1 MLVRALPH
9 MTDVPVSLVGGAVR
23 DALLGI
29 SDHEDVDLVVEGD
42 ALALAERLGHEL
54 NVRVV
59 SHGRFGTAYLELPH
73 DRWIDLVM
81 ARRERY
87 ARPGALPEVEPGTLA
102 DDLARRDFTINAMAY
117 RLTGPDAGVLVDAH
131 GGRADIDRRMVRV
144 IRDGS
149 FIEDPSRMIRAARY
163 AARLGFVL
171 DPATAAA
178 ARAAAET
185 VDPSSARVGEELKRL
200 LAEPTAPGGL
210 ALLRDL
216 GVPWVAAPPDLAN
229 RFDGIDRALAR
240 DGAPR
245 LDAWALRLGLAVD
258 PAALPRVAV
267 DGWARG
273 LASETSDGPDLARR
287 LRGAQRPSH
296 VDAVMR
302 AAKPAAAVVACA
314 LGRDEV
320 PAWWAGAR
328 DLRIAI
334 SGEDLVAAGVRPG
347 PVIGRALAA
356 VRAAVLDGE
365 VEGIDAQM
373 ALAMRIAGEAS

>member
-23 DALLGI
+23 DALLGVA
-29 SDHEDVDLVVEGD
+29 DQEDVDLVVEGD
-42 ALALAERLGHEL
+42 ALALAEHLGREL

-87 ARPGALPEVEPGTLA
+87 AHAGALPDVEPGTLA

-131 GGRADIDRRMVRV
+131 GGRGDIERRTIRV
-144 IRDGS
+144 MRDGS
-149 FIEDPSRMIRAARY
+149 FVEDPSRMIRAARY
-163 AARLGFVL
+163 AARLGFTL

-178 ARAAAET
+178 AHAAAEA

-200 LAEPTAPGGL
+200 LAEASAPA
-210 ALLRDL
+210 ALGVLRDL
-216 GVPWVAAPPDLAN
+216 GVPWIAAPPDLAS
-229 RFDGIDRALAR
+229 RFDGIDRALTR

-258 PAALPRVAV
+258 PAALSRVAL

-273 LASETSDGPDLARR
+273 LASETADGPDLARR
-287 LRGAQRPSH
+287 LRDASRPSQT
-296 VDAVMR
+296 DAVLR

-314 LGRDEV
+314 LGCEDV
-320 PAWWAGAR
+320 AAWWAGAR
-328 DLRIAI
+328 DLRIGL

-365 VEGIDAQM
+365 VEGIDAEM
-373 ALAMRIAGEAS
+373 ALAMRIVAEAA